1 MHQNSSA
8 CEKNLT
14 NRPAGAIIIRKNEEN
29 QVKNMLHIFEK
40 LKDLSF
46 SQLMEIYEEG
56 NRENGVEFWPDLDPS
71 QQLLRA
77 EQDFYA
83 YLRDEFYTQ
92 RGASYAVW
100 VMDGNYVSA
109 LRLEPWE
116 DGLLLEAL
124 ETHPNHRK
132 KGYAKDL
139 INAVQESLPEIPV
152 YSHVNKRNTP
162 SLATHKSCGFQ
173 ILKDTVRYLDGTV
186 SAYGYTLLWQ
196 RKP

>member
-1 MHQNSSA
+1 
-8 CEKNLT
+8 
-14 NRPAGAIIIRKNEEN
+14 
-29 QVKNMLHIFEK
+29 MLLWAKRLQELDFEA
-40 LKDLSF
+40 
-46 SQLMEIYEEG
+46 LMGIYWEG
-56 NRENGVEFWPDLDPS
+56 NRENALDKYPNMEL
-71 QQLLRA
+71 QAAHNRA

-83 YLRDEFYTQ
+83 YLRDEFFTQ

-139 INAVQESLPEIPV
+139 IKAVQESLPEIPV